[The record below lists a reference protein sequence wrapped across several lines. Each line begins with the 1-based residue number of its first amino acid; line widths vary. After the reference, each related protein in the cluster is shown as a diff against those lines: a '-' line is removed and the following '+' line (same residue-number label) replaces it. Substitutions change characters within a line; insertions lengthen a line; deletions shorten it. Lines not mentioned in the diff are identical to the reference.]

1 VAQSTEELIGRL
13 AAGAERVRRLRP
25 PALRACGLLLATAAA
40 ATILVAWLA
49 DMDTFLRRAQDPRH
63 LVELSATLLTGILA
77 IFAAFQ
83 LSVPDRSR
91 AWAVAPLPPLAL
103 WLATT
108 GYGCLENWIN
118 GVGWDVAESVECF
131 EIIVAVS
138 VPLGVSALVMLY
150 RAQPLSRASVA
161 AMGGLGVAAI
171 SAFLLQFF
179 HPFDVTVMDLAF
191 HVAAIGLIIAVSA
204 GSARSTREP
213 RSS

>member
-1 VAQSTEELIGRL
+1 MAQSTEELIGRL
-13 AAGAERVRRLRP
+13 AAGAERVQRLRP
-25 PALRACGLLLATAAA
+25 PTLRACLWLLATAAA
-40 ATILVAWLA
+40 AWVVVAWIA
-49 DMDTFLRRAQDPRH
+49 DMDAFVRRAQDPRH
-63 LVELSATLLTGILA
+63 LVELAATLLTGILA
-77 IFAAFQ
+77 ILAAFH

-91 AWAVAPLPPLAL
+91 AWAVAPLPTLAL

-138 VPLGVSALVMLY
+138 VPLGVSVLVMLY
-150 RAQPLSRASVA
+150 RALPLSRAPVA

-171 SAFLLQFF
+171 GAFLLQFF

-191 HVAAIGLIIAVSA
+191 HAAAIGLVIAVSA
-204 GSARSTREP
+204 GSAQSPREP
-213 RSS
+213 DMS